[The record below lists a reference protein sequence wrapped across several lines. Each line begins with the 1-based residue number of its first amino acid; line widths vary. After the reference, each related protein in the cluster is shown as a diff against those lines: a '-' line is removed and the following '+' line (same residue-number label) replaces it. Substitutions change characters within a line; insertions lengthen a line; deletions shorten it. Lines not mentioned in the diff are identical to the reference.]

1 MIKYDIMPLLGY
13 TARWRYQIREQAVIK
28 LLNI

>member
-13 TARWRYQIREQAVIK
+13 IAGRRYQFREQAVIN